1 MTSGTKSSWKV
12 VPHKLRSFWTKKGT
26 TNWVK
31 RKPFERETIFFSY
44 TPHRGLASRV
54 SKEIKKKNS
63 RKEMSQIKVS
73 YESEE
78 LWKEIRVAKK
88 CLKTVKKIMA
98 LVGSSV
104 FVAECCEQILSSVV
118 MEMLSSALSVGFH
131 AWGSSIKV
139 WITAISLIS
148 RMAYTGS
155 VWVWLNDVALENIY
169 IIMHLITLQCIENI
183 YITIHYNESN

>member
-1 MTSGTKSSWKV
+1 
-12 VPHKLRSFWTKKGT
+12 
-26 TNWVK
+26 
-31 RKPFERETIFFSY
+31 
-44 TPHRGLASRV
+44 
-54 SKEIKKKNS
+54 
-63 RKEMSQIKVS
+63 MSQIKVS

-78 LWKEIRVAKK
+78 LWKKIKVAKK

-104 FVAECCEQILSSVV
+104 FIAECYEQILSSVV
-118 MEMLSSALSVGFH
+118 MEMLSFALSVGFR
-131 AWGSSIKV
+131 AWRSSIKV

-148 RMAYTGS
+148 RMACTGS
-155 VWVWLNDVALENIY
+155 IWVWRNDVALENNY